1 MNSNVFIYST
11 AVLYFISSLHYLLYL
26 IVRKEKVSKVG
37 LYSARFGF
45 LTNLIGLILLLFE
58 KGTLSLFTPKGAL
71 LLFSLSIVSV
81 FLYFSTKHRISLSG
95 AFLMPWAFIL
105 SFASSISSG
114 IPKEL
119 LPVGSVGL
127 IHIVSAFIG
136 YSAFVVSAV
145 FSVIYLIFES
155 HLKKKKFSVFF
166 QKLPSLSLIESI
178 VYNSITLGFV
188 FITISMF
195 AGAVW
200 SQKLFG
206 TYWSWHLKQVITLIT
221 WFVYAG
227 IIHLY
232 LYAQW
237 KGKKLCYL
245 SILGFIVIMLNFFGI
260 NFLSSKDIHS
270 FKG

>member
-1 MNSNVFIYST
+1 MSPEVLIYATS
-11 AVLYFISSLHYLLYL
+11 VLYFVSSLHYLLYL
-26 IVRKEKVSKVG
+26 VIKREKIAKVG

-45 LTNLIGLILLLFE
+45 LTNLFGIAFLIMRN
-58 KGTLSLFTPKGAL
+58 GSSSLFTPKGAL
-71 LLFSLSIVSV
+71 FLFSLTVVSI

-95 AFLMPWAFIL
+95 AFLMPWAFIFSL
-105 SFASSISSG
+105 ASGFSSG
-114 IPKEL
+114 IPKEI
-119 LPVGSVGL
+119 LPVGTVGL

-136 YSAFVVSAV
+136 YSAFLISAI
-145 FSVIYLIFES
+145 FSILYLIFEK
-155 HLKKKKFSVFF
+155 HLKEKKFSVFF

-178 VYNSITLGFV
+178 IYNSITLGFV

-200 SQKLFG
+200 SERLFG
-206 TYWSWHLKQVITLIT
+206 TYWSWHPKQVITLIT

-232 LYAQW
+232 LYGEW
-237 KGKKLCYL
+237 RGRRLCYL
-245 SILGFIVIMLNFFGI
+245 SILGSVVIMLNFFGI
-260 NFLSSKDIHS
+260 NFLSSRDIHS